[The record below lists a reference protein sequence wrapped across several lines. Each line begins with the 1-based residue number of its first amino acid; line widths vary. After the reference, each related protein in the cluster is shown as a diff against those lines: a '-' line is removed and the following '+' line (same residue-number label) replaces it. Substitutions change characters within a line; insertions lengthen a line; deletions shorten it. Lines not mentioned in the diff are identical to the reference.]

1 VKPLHWTFVGRVGY
15 RAAETLQE
23 RLRRRILDGDAAA
36 ERLLLVEHDPVITLG
51 RAARRADVLAPED
64 ELSVAGIELARSSR
78 GGGVTYHGPGQLVA
92 YPVVRLQ
99 RGVVAHVEAMAAAVV
114 AVARAHGIDARF
126 RRDCPGVW
134 AGDAKLAAIG
144 VHVHRRVAI
153 HGVAL
158 NVATDLAAFARIVP
172 CGMPG
177 ARTTSLALASGRP
190 MTVAE
195 VAPQLGDALARAFGR
210 QAVAV
215 RATEEL
221 LSPLGSV
228 E

>member
-1 VKPLHWTFVGRVGY
+1 MKPLHWTFVGRVGY

-114 AVARAHGIDARF
+114 AVARAHD
-126 RRDCPGVW
+126 
-134 AGDAKLAAIG
+134 
-144 VHVHRRVAI
+144 
-153 HGVAL
+153 
-158 NVATDLAAFARIVP
+158 
-172 CGMPG
+172 
-177 ARTTSLALASGRP
+177 
-190 MTVAE
+190 
-195 VAPQLGDALARAFGR
+195 LARARQRTADDRRRGGAAARRRAGSSVRPAGGR
-210 QAVAV
+210 
-215 RATEEL
+215 RACH
-221 LSPLGSV
+221 
-228 E
+228 